1 MKQFNIKNGT
11 LSFTNHAVLA
21 ALGQKLQQ
29 VHLFEPIRM
38 QVKIAQKTVKYTPA
52 DKLEDVWLSMLTG
65 SRGLVETNKRLRPDR
80 ALQRAFG
87 RSGCA
92 EQSTLSETLNAAT
105 PENVQQM
112 EQAVTTIYRRF
123 SRGYAHDYVQH
134 WQILDADTSGLPAGR
149 KAELCTKG
157 YFARHR
163 NRRGRQLGRVVATRY
178 DEIVIDQVYAGK
190 VQLTECLQPLLQKA
204 AHVLA
209 LDATKRTRTI
219 LRVDA
224 GGGSQDDVN
233 WMLDQDY
240 HLITKDYSSKRAAK
254 LAGSVHVWYPDPKV
268 KGREVGLVS
277 QPHLYHRTTTQIA
290 VRSSKK
296 NGRFGYAVLITTL
309 SATDIL
315 ELVGQART
323 KANDLPA
330 VLLAYVA
337 FYDARSGGVETQIKG
352 DKQGLGLTKRNKKKM
367 AAQQIVVL
375 LAMLAHNVIMWARQ
389 WLVASAPD
397 LRRYG
402 VLRMVRD
409 VFTMRGR
416 IRFDQTL
423 SPCDIFLD
431 RADRLA
437 TRILVGLRR
446 LLKNTNVSINLGE
459 I

>member
-1 MKQFNIKNGT
+1 MTQFNIKNG
-11 LSFTNHAVLA
+11 SFAYTNHAGLA
-21 ALGQKLQQ
+21 ALGRKLQQ
-29 VHLFEPIRM
+29 LHLFEPIRT
-38 QVKIAQKTVKYTPA
+38 QVKIPQKTVKYTPA

-80 ALQRAFG
+80 ALQHAFG

-92 EQSTLSETLNAAT
+92 EQSTLSETLNAASAD
-105 PENVQQM
+105 NVHELQQ
-112 EQAVTTIYRRF
+112 ALTTIYRRF
-123 SRGYAHDYVQH
+123 SRGYHHDYVQH

-157 YFARHR
+157 YFARQR
-163 NRRGRQLGRVVATRY
+163 NRRGRQLARVVASRY
-178 DEIVIDQVYAGK
+178 DEIVTDQVYAGK
-190 VQLTECLQPLLQKA
+190 VQLTECLQPLIQQA
-204 AHVLA
+204 AQVLE
-209 LDATKRTRTI
+209 LDARKRARTI

-233 WMLDQDY
+233 WMLEQDY
-240 HLITKDYSSKRAAK
+240 QLITKDYSSKRAAR
-254 LAGSVHVWYPDPKV
+254 LAKTVQQWYPDPKV
-268 KGREVGLVS
+268 KGREVGLVTHP
-277 QPHLYHRTTTQIA
+277 QTYHRPTTQIA
-290 VRSSKK
+290 VRSPKK
-296 NGRFGYAVLITTL
+296 NGRFGYAVLITTV

-315 ELVGQART
+315 KLVGQPHS
-323 KANDLPA
+323 KAKAVHA

-375 LAMLAHNVIMWARQ
+375 LAMLAHNVIIWARQ
-389 WLVASAPD
+389 WLAECAPQ
-397 LRRYG
+397 LNHYG

-416 IRFDQTL
+416 VQFDRDTSQCNIL
-423 SPCDIFLD
+423 LD
-431 RADRLA
+431 EADRLA
-437 TRILVGLRR
+437 TMVAVALRR
-446 LLKNTNVSINLGE
+446 LLKNAQVSINLGE

>member
-1 MKQFNIKNGT
+1 MKQFNIKNSS

-29 VHLFEPIRM
+29 VHLFEPIRRH
-38 QVKIAQKTVKYTPA
+38 VKIAQKTVKYTPA

-105 PENVQQM
+105 PENVHEL
-112 EQAVTTIYRRF
+112 EQALTIIYRRF
-123 SRGYAHDYVQH
+123 SRGYHHDYAQH

-157 YFARHR
+157 YFARQR
-163 NRRGRQLGRVVATRY
+163 NRRGRQLGRVLASRY
-178 DEIVIDQVYAGK
+178 DEIVTDQVYAGK
-190 VQLTECLQPLLQKA
+190 VQLTECLQPLIQQA
-204 AHVLA
+204 AHVLE
-209 LDATKRTRTI
+209 LDAAKRARTI

-240 HLITKDYSSKRAAK
+240 QLITKDYSSKRAAK
-254 LAGSVHVWYPDPKV
+254 LAQTVQVWYPDPKV
-268 KGREVGLVS
+268 KGREVGLVT
-277 QPHLYHRTTTQIA
+277 QPHAYHRTTTQIA
-290 VRSSKK
+290 VRSPKK

-309 SATDIL
+309 SASDL
-315 ELVGQART
+315 LDLVGQSR
-323 KANDLPA
+323 ANAKDLPA

-375 LAMLAHNVIMWARQ
+375 LAMLAHNVIIWARQ
-389 WLVASAPD
+389 WLAERVPE
-397 LRRYG
+397 LQHYG
-402 VLRMVRD
+402 ILRMVRD
-409 VFTMRGR
+409 VLTMRGR
-416 IRFDQTL
+416 VQFDRDASQCNL
-423 SPCDIFLD
+423 FLD
-431 RADRLA
+431 QADRMA
-437 TRILVGLRR
+437 KTVAVALRR
-446 LLKNTNVSINLGE
+446 LLKNMSVSINLGE